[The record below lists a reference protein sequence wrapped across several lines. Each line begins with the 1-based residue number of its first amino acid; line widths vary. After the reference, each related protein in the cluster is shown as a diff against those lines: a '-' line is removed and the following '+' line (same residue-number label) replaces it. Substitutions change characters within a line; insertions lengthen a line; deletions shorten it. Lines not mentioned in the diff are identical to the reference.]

1 MVNKYTAKII
11 VMVCKSKKYYIKID
25 NYLYFEYLC
34 LGASHDLKISRLFT
48 EMNFPICDF
57 DMFGFP
63 S

>member
-1 MVNKYTAKII
+1 M
-11 VMVCKSKKYYIKID
+11 VMVYKSKKYYIKID
-25 NYLYFEYLC
+25 SCSINEYLC
-34 LGASHDLKISRLFT
+34 LDASHDLKISRLFT